1 MYNSKAKWILAMAVT
16 AFAIG
21 ALVVVGSG
29 LSSGIAQMSY
39 PNTNTNADQ
48 NDANIDQ
55 NDNSTNQSWSGTLN
69 SVVEG
74 ANNEKQIV
82 GGEWTLS
89 LDGNNVSEFSADID
103 MVSSDG
109 TGAHTHRIVISG
121 GTIRA
126 ASAGNVEVTLVP
138 TEQSAG
144 KAVLLNAT
152 GLAAGANVTIKMNDN
167 NMGMADADENGNLL
181 FALGTAESM
190 IGPVNVSVE
199 DGEGNSG
206 SANLTVTEAES
217 QNATGTSNATEST
230 TRPNSNLT
238 GTNNATNAN
247 GTASSGDNST
257 ATTGANQTN
266 TSGIDSS
273 SDQPTYS
280 IPTQIQSPTYGSQ
293 NTTLS
298 TPMIS
303 NGTTVSTTG
312 NNLTSSDGRNATD
325 TGTNAT
331 DTTSNRNVT
340 SFEDES
346 SVVAQV
352 TGNTTTFTTQADI
365 YTNGE
370 LKWEDVE
377 ITVTLTNGKVLSIA
391 IDPEATDG
399 HFGEEP
405 IYGLVTLSSDLYR

>member
-29 LSSGIAQMSY
+29 ISSGIAQMSY

-48 NDANIDQ
+48 NDANTDQ

-69 SVVEG
+69 SLVEG
-74 ANNEKQIV
+74 ANDEKQIV

-89 LDGNNVSEFSADID
+89 LHGNNVSEFSADID

-109 TGAHTHRIVISG
+109 TGAHTHRIVVSG

-126 ASAGNVEVTLVP
+126 ASAGNLEVTLVP

-144 KAVLLNAT
+144 KAVLLNVT

-206 SANLTVTEAES
+206 SANLTVTEAET
-217 QNATGTSNATEST
+217 QNATGTSNTTEST
-230 TRPNSNLT
+230 TRTNSNLT
-238 GTNNATNAN
+238 GTNNARTNAN
-247 GTASSGDNST
+247 ETASSGDNST
-257 ATTGANQTN
+257 ATTGTNQNN

-280 IPTQIQSPTYGSQ
+280 IQTQIQSPTYGSQ

-303 NGTTVSTTG
+303 NGTTSSTTG
-312 NNLTSSDGRNATD
+312 NDLTNSDR
-325 TGTNAT
+325 TNAT
-331 DTTSNRNVT
+331 DTTSNRKVT

-377 ITVTLTNGKVLSIA
+377 IAVTLTNGKVLSIE

-405 IYGLVTLSSDLYR
+405 IYGIVTLSADLYR